1 MGKVFIFDAAKC
13 NGCRNC
19 QLACKDEHVDNEW
32 LPYAKPQP
40 DTGQFWTSME
50 EIIRG
55 QVPKV
60 KVSYVM
66 HRCQH
71 CDNAPCVAVCPH
83 GALTQDP
90 ETGFVSVDQDL
101 CVGCK
106 YCASA
111 CPFDV
116 PRYDGG
122 AGAFDQV
129 VLQ

>member
-71 CDNAPCVAVCPH
+71 CASTPPCH
-83 GALTQDP
+83 ESRTRRGI
-90 ETGFVSVDQDL
+90 
-101 CVGCK
+101 
-106 YCASA
+106 
-111 CPFDV
+111 
-116 PRYDGG
+116 
-122 AGAFDQV
+122 
-129 VLQ
+129 

>member
-71 CDNAPCVAVCPH
+71 CHQPQRDPGGTHSENS
-83 GALTQDP
+83 ALMVTNRVLICLTRMDRTTTRP
-90 ETGFVSVDQDL
+90 
-101 CVGCK
+101 
-106 YCASA
+106 A
-111 CPFDV
+111 
-116 PRYDGG
+116 R
-122 AGAFDQV
+122 V
-129 VLQ
+129 VIMA